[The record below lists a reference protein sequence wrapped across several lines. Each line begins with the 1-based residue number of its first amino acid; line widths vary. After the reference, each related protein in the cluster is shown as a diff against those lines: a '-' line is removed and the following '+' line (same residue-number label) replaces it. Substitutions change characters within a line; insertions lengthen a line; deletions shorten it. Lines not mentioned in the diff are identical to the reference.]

1 MMTMGKT
8 KAMRFETALKPILLL
23 ALVATACGG
32 PPAESEVTT
41 GEATVLVSPANL
53 VIVDSMSLASGPT
66 ISGSLE
72 PDRIAAIRA
81 EIGGSVLETGPEA
94 GQSVRRGGLLAR
106 IDDAAIR
113 DSWLSAR
120 SAVTSAEQSEALA
133 RRNAERA
140 ERLAQAGAIAE
151 RALEDAKVAASG
163 AAAQLADARARLAQA
178 QKQLDAATVR
188 SPMNGIVSIRAVN
201 AGDVVSPGTALYTIV
216 DPGSMRLNASVPTSQ
231 LGSLRIGAPV
241 EFHVSG
247 YPGRQFTGT
256 VDRVNPVADPAT
268 GQIEISAAIPNEG
281 GQLVGGVFAE
291 GRIGAQSKTALAAP
305 ITAIQRDGQVAS
317 ALRIRNGVVERI
329 DLQLGIRD
337 DQAEM
342 FEIIAGV
349 ERGDTLLTGT
359 AQGFAPGTPVRIQA
373 DRPAG
378 N

>member
-1 MMTMGKT
+1 MTMGKT

>member
-1 MMTMGKT
+1 MGKT

-41 GEATVLVSPANL
+41 GEATVLVSPTNL